1 MTENP
6 VQGLHVDACDLSK
19 IKAVQ
24 RTESAMNTAANPTTA
39 PQQNQLLAALS
50 ASEREHWWPHLETV
64 TLKRG
69 QVLCESGVNPDH
81 AYFPITAI
89 VSLVYLTLD
98 GESTE
103 TAVVGRDGMV
113 GISLFMGGS
122 ATPTEAVVQ
131 SAGLAYR
138 LRSQFIRSEASAAS
152 PVLKVLLRYTLTMM
166 AQVAQTAACNRFHS
180 IDQLYCRRLLMG
192 LDRSSSDEL
201 TLTQEHAASLL
212 GVRREGVT
220 AAANK
225 LQGRGAIRYRRGQIC
240 VLDRQQLEAST
251 CDHFAH
257 RQSAASA

>member
-6 VQGLHVDACDLSK
+6 VQGLYVDACDLLK

-24 RTESAMNTAANPTTA
+24 RNESAMNTAAKPTTA
-39 PQQNQLLAALS
+39 PQQNPLLAALS
-50 ASEREHWWPHLETV
+50 PSERERWWPHLETV

-69 QVLCESGVNPDH
+69 QVLCESGVDPDH

-103 TAVVGRDGMV
+103 TAVVGRDG
-113 GISLFMGGS
+113 
-122 ATPTEAVVQ
+122 
-131 SAGLAYR
+131 
-138 LRSQFIRSEASAAS
+138 
-152 PVLKVLLRYTLTMM
+152 M